1 MLHLQLKRVR
11 FSKEADTW
19 LRVLKSRTG
28 ITPNILC
35 RMALCLSLE
44 ERGVP
49 DPRTYPEDSDRQIDR
64 PTLLGEYDAAFV
76 ALLRQRLLNDGL
88 LSGDNLEDQFRAHV
102 HRGIVLLANRL
113 KELGDL
119 GGSLILIRQPAVEA
133 VPEP

>member
-35 RMALCLSLE
+35 RMGLCLSLE

-49 DPRTYPEDSDRQIDR
+49 DHRIYPEDSERQIDR

-88 LSGDNLEDQFRAHV
+88 LTGDDLDDQFRAHV

-119 GGSLILIRQPAVEA
+119 GGSLIRQPIAEA
-133 VPEP
+133 GPEP